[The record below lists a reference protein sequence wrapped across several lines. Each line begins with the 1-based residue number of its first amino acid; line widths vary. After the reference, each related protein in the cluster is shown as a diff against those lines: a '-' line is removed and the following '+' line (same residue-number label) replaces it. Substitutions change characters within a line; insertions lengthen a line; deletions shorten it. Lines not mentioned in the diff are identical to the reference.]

1 MVEEDKVVNKT
12 LMDFALSFTGM
23 VQSKGNFAWFMAKV
37 FCKTILGLLKG

>member
-12 LMDFALSFTGM
+12 FMDFALSFTGM

-37 FCKTILGLLKG
+37 FL